1 MVIELTYVAGF
12 DSEGREDVQF
22 SPMWTSSIG
31 RLGVVLGLALLFLTA
46 VAPEAR
52 ADRATEMKARE
63 AFAAGRYEDALGLF
77 AKLYAETLHPV
88 YLRNIG
94 RCHQKLRQPEKA
106 LDKFNEYLAK
116 EKKISADERKE
127 IDGYIKE
134 MEALRDEQAKQ
145 AAPPPPANPP
155 PPVMPLNQQPPP
167 PPNYYVAQPPPPPPT
182 TTTSGTLV
190 AQPPPPEQGSPIYTK
205 WWFWTGI
212 GVIVVGGV
220 VTAVLLAG
228 GGTTRPECTASSGVC
243 MGP

>member
-1 MVIELTYVAGF
+1 MRRT
-12 DSEGREDVQF
+12 
-22 SPMWTSSIG
+22 TIG
-31 RLGVVLGLALLFLTA
+31 RLGVVVGFVFAFLLA
-46 VAPEAR
+46 APEAL

-63 AFAAGRYEDALGLF
+63 AFASGRYEDALGLF

-106 LDKFNEYLAK
+106 IDKFHEYLAK

-134 MEALRDEQAKQ
+134 MEALHEEQAKQ

-155 PPVMPLNQQPPP
+155 PPVTPVTPVNPTPP
-167 PPNYYVAQPPPPPPT
+167 PPNYYAAQPPPPTTPT
-182 TTTSGTLV
+182 SATLV
-190 AQPPPPEQGSPIYTK
+190 SQPPPGEEAPVYKK

-212 GVIVVGGV
+212 GVVVAGGV
-220 VTAVLLAG
+220 VAAILITQS
-228 GGTTRPECTASSGVC
+228 GGTTRPECTASGGC
-243 MGP
+243 M